1 MIKLNPNSWQDAEY
15 WFEDEEE
22 VFEFM
27 RKNEDMIVKY
37 SLENRMNFRD
47 GILYLFKIREWLK
60 WWKLKGR

>member
-47 GILYLFKIREWLK
+47 GILYLFKIRE
-60 WWKLKGR
+60 